1 MSESV
6 PAALLQLI
14 VDRINVG
21 IFTVDR
27 QMRLVQWNH
36 FMALNTGKS
45 ASEVLGKNLFEC
57 FPELP
62 RAWLQRK
69 LDSVFVLEN
78 FAFVSWRQRPYV
90 FAFQHNRP
98 VTGGID
104 WMRQDGT
111 FFPVRD
117 EKGAVNAVTAALY
130 DATDVAVSHRQFEDA
145 NRKLHD
151 AMTELERLSNTDALT
166 GVYNRRHLQQQLE
179 LEISRVRRYGG
190 SLSLIVFDLDHFKRV
205 NDSFG
210 HLGGDA
216 VLRFVAER
224 VGSSIRDLDVFAR
237 YGGEEFCLALPAT
250 QGDGAVQL
258 AERLRRMLEREPAP
272 FDGKLIPFTV
282 SLGVSEMAPDIHTPA
297 ELFERADRA
306 LYQSKTS
313 GRNRVTRFSP
323 VAAPAEGAEPLSLGT
338 P

>member
-1 MSESV
+1 MSDSV

-27 QMRLVQWNH
+27 EMRLVQWNH

-45 ASEVLGKNLFEC
+45 AGEVLGKNLFEC

-62 RAWLQRK
+62 RAWLERK
-69 LDSVFVLEN
+69 LKSVFVLEN

-117 EKGAVNAVTAALY
+117 ENGSVNAVTAALY
-130 DATDVAVSHRQFEDA
+130 DATDVAISHRQIEET
-145 NRKLHD
+145 NKKLHD

-166 GVYNRRHLQQQLE
+166 GIYNRRHLQQQLE

-190 SLSLIVFDLDHFKRV
+190 ALSLIVFDLDHFKRV
-205 NDSFG
+205 NDGYG
-210 HLGGDA
+210 HLAGDA

-224 VGSSIRDLDVFAR
+224 VSHAIRDLDVFAR

-258 AERLRRMLEREPAP
+258 AERLRRMLEHEPADV
-272 FDGKLIPFTV
+272 DGTLIPFTV
-282 SLGVSEMAPDIHTPA
+282 SLGVSEMTPDIHTPA

-306 LYQSKTS
+306 LYQSKAA
-313 GRNRVTRFSP
+313 GRNRVTRF
-323 VAAPAEGAEPLSLGT
+323 APAPAAAADAETLSLGT
-338 P
+338 S